1 MLIENLFP
9 QSVFGK
15 GFHCCRP
22 NGLEDWNLFVLFR
35 SETYVFQDGG
45 YVLAEPGSYCIFRI
59 GKHTEYYPKGESFHH
74 EYFHFACE
82 NQEEERILERLP
94 QEKVTRLYYEEE
106 IRKLLQMMK
115 KENEGGGGEFSPL
128 SALGRYFF
136 LKLSELSELDGHSR
150 IDDTRYLNFTALH
163 KNIQAHPEWEWN
175 VEETAA
181 NMFLSVSRFQHL
193 YTELFGVSFRNDVIS
208 ARMKLARSLLWYSSY
223 SVREV
228 AEQCGWNHTEHFIRQ
243 FKKHFGTT
251 PYQFRKQQN

>member
-59 GKHTEYYPKGESFHH
+59 GKHTEYYPKGEAFDH
-74 EYFHFACE
+74 EYFHFVCE

-115 KENEGGGGEFSPL
+115 KE
-128 SALGRYFF
+128 
-136 LKLSELSELDGHSR
+136 LSELDGHSR
-150 IDDTRYLNFTALH
+150 MDDTRYLNFTALH

-208 ARMKLARSLLWYSSY
+208 ARMKLARSLLWYSGY

-228 AEQCGWNHTEHFIRQ
+228 AEQCGWNYTEHFIRQ
-243 FKKHFGTT
+243 FKKQFGTT